1 MDVDS
6 AEGRKASFKDML
18 MGGSEKEK
26 SVGESLE
33 AADTVL
39 GERDVISGSVDG
51 VPSIKFSKRVCSLLE
66 KSTERTVIEC
76 EGLLNICYLY
86 RRYGYLKENCSNGE
100 STNTGMEN
108 MSSDRDGNKVV
119 EEMVSKE
126 DFGSRMVVEI
136 DLGDILGKRRQAN
149 NEGDNNDGGKN
160 IKIVSNKGKMHVFQA
175 KSQSKK
181 VVSKWKEKE
190 KAGGSGPKINEP
202 MGSLT
207 FGNGNQNVSLPFNFK
222 VHNGMTTLNNY
233 DHSVVRINENS
244 ESNIMRSEGQE
255 VDDGPPNLH
264 HDGSSFSL
272 PLDPTTMKWGQ
283 AHRVFEGKG
292 VKMVKPGA
300 AMVSVQET
308 FRAIND
314 ALANE
319 VNVDDANGERE
330 VWEDIMCTNPGS
342 REFDLDIVALL
353 ETKVSG
359 GRARGIWTCWKSS
372 VTMEVMANHKQ
383 FMVFHVEILGVVCPF
398 FLTFVY
404 GSPQGAKRRASWE
417 DLSIVANFINSPWVI
432 MGDF

>member
-33 AADTVL
+33 AADIEL
-39 GERDVISGSVDG
+39 GEGDVISGSVDG

-66 KSTERTVIEC
+66 KSTERTIEC
-76 EGLLNICYLY
+76 EGLPNICYLY

-126 DFGSRMVVEI
+126 DFGSWMVVEI
-136 DLGDILGKRRQAN
+136 DLGDILGKRRQVSGHGVASGVRVTGNTFMVDSHIPFTN
-149 NEGDNNDGGKN
+149 NLA
-160 IKIVSNKGKMHVFQA
+160 H
-175 KSQSKK
+175 SK
-181 VVSKWKEKE
+181 
-190 KAGGSGPKINEP
+190 
-202 MGSLT
+202 
-207 FGNGNQNVSLPFNFK
+207 GNQNVSLPFNFK

-244 ESNIMRSEGQE
+244 ESNIMRSEGEE

-292 VKMVKPGA
+292 VKMVKPRA

-342 REFDLDIVALL
+342 R
-353 ETKVSG
+353 VS
-359 GRARGIWTCWKSS
+359 RIK
-372 VTMEVMANHKQ
+372 
-383 FMVFHVEILGVVCPF
+383 
-398 FLTFVY
+398 
-404 GSPQGAKRRASWE
+404 
-417 DLSIVANFINSPWVI
+417 
-432 MGDF
+432 